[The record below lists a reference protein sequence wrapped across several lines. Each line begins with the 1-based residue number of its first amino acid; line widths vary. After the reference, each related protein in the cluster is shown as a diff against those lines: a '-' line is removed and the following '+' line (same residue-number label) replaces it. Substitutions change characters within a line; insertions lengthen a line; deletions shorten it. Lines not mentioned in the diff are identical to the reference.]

1 MIDRR
6 FLFLVGRMGIKQFCQ
21 KIFIFIQVSIIFYEK
36 LNSPYDNFN
45 IEYGMDLHNLIF
57 NYFNSIEHENNL
69 FLNKAAPN
77 KIYSFFENYINFDDF
92 IENNGSNSDSEESLD
107 N

>member
-1 MIDRR
+1 MSWAEIISKNKNP
-6 FLFLVGRMGIKQFCQ
+6 VKNIK
-21 KIFIFIQVSIIFYEK
+21 KKNKPTKIIFYEK